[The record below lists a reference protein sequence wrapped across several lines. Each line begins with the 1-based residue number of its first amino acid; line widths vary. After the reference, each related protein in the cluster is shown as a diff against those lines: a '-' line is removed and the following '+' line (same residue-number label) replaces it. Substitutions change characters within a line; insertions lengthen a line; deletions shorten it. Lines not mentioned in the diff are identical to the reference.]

1 MPTVTSANGPR
12 RGPFWAYL
20 TLATVAVYPVSIVF
34 GAYAV
39 IEPLDLVPMAR
50 ALGVSLGFALV
61 LYVCLRAV
69 VRDRSTRVGWLGVV
83 LLLGYT
89 YEIAVN
95 TAKLFGYHVD
105 LRDPRLA
112 AAYTVGAMA
121 IATVGVRPWRRV
133 PPSLRPLLI
142 TAAVLVG
149 ANTYRGVARWWNEAP
164 PTWVAAADALSYAA
178 ARDQNTAKAPARD
191 IYYIILDGMGRADTL
206 QSIYGLDAGPFVAD
220 LRATGFHV
228 VDHARSNYAHTVL
241 SFASFLN
248 LDYLDSVAKA
258 IGEQS
263 GNREAL
269 EFLIQHNGLMRV
281 AKRAGYQVVGI
292 GTDYAATYTFAE
304 ADVCVCRQYGPSM
317 FEQAVIDETP
327 LAAAPLDPWTYGA
340 HHTKVLA
347 AFDALDP
354 GVPSSRRQFVFA
366 HILVPHPP
374 FTFAA
379 DGALRRPDRPFS
391 LVDGSEFEGSQDEYV
406 RGYHDQAAFVMRRIL
421 SAVHAILGRP
431 GPRPVIVIHADHGP
445 GSRLQTND
453 EARSDLNERMNIF
466 EAYYFPDGRDDLYDS
481 ITPVNLARTV
491 ANRYLGTTLP
501 RLPDNSFFSTP
512 SHPYDFVKVPPEAA
526 LGSGPRR

>member
-1 MPTVTSANGPR
+1 MPTVTSPTAPPR
-12 RGPFWAYL
+12 PFWAYL
-20 TLATVAVYPVSIVF
+20 TLAVVAVYPVSIVF

-39 IEPLDLVPMAR
+39 IEPLDLLPIAR
-50 ALGVSLGFALV
+50 ALAVSLGIALV
-61 LYVCLRAV
+61 LYVGLAAFI
-69 VRDRSTRVGWLGVV
+69 RDRSARMAWLGVV

-95 TAKLFGYHVD
+95 SAKLAGHNVD
-105 LRDPRLA
+105 LRDPRVA
-112 AAYTVGAMA
+112 VAYTVAAMA
-121 IATVGVRPWRRV
+121 IATAGVRPWRRV
-133 PPSLRPLLI
+133 RPSLRPLLI
-142 TAAVLVG
+142 AAAVLVG
-149 ANTYRGVARWWNEAP
+149 ANTYRGVARWWTEAP
-164 PTWVAAADALSYAA
+164 PTWVAAADALSYAS
-178 ARDQNTAKAPARD
+178 ARDQNTTKPPARD

-206 QSIYGLDAGPFVAD
+206 QNVYGLDPGPFVAD

-228 VDHARSNYAHTVL
+228 IDHARSNYAHTVL

-248 LDYLDSVAKA
+248 LDYLDSIAKA

-269 EFLIQHNGLMRV
+269 EFLIQHNGLMRL
-281 AKRAGYQVVGI
+281 AKRAGYEVVGI
-292 GTDYAATYTFAE
+292 GTDYAATYAWDE

-340 HHTKVLA
+340 HYTKVLA
-347 AFDALDP
+347 SFDGIDP

-366 HILVPHPP
+366 HILAPHPP

-379 DGALRRPDRPFS
+379 DGAFRRPDRPFS
-391 LVDGSEFEGSQDEYV
+391 LVDGSDFEGSREEYV
-406 RGYHDQAAFVMRRIL
+406 HGYHDQAAFVMRRIM
-421 SAVHAILGRP
+421 SAVHAILARP

-466 EAYYFPDGRDDLYDS
+466 EAYYFPDERDDLYDS
-481 ITPVNLARTV
+481 LTPVNLARAL
-491 ANRYLGTTLP
+491 ANHYLGTTLP
-501 RLPDNSFFSTP
+501 RLPDVSFFSTP
-512 SHPYDFVKVPPEAA
+512 SHPYNFAQVPPEAA